1 MYQFVENMNKENKHN
16 DLQKILAQAL
26 NDLKNEL
33 GEKFDINKVNLAEL
47 ERRTGITRGKLRS
60 LKANGFAVKP
70 HGLTGKPSNN
80 SGVIKGFT
88 GIINDLLAKGITNA
102 SVAYDRI
109 SEQGYKGSLSTVKS
123 YIHGNRHLAPAK
135 RQLVAPQGNRGRRY
149 ETDPGESYQMDWGF
163 VSAATN
169 LIITGATGAGKT
181 YLSCVLGVEACK
193 QTLRTC
199 YIRMPDMLGHFQN
212 HKDNL
217 REQIRY
223 RKRLG
228 NYKVLIIDEWL
239 NYKINE
245 RESKFIYELIEQR
258 CGNSPTI
265 FVGQYDVEDWHER
278 LGGGTQADSIM
289 DRIIH
294 NSYTI
299 PTTDNNLRKLYDSK
313 KAKVVIDSLG

>member
-1 MYQFVENMNKENKHN
+1 MNIGIKK
-16 DLQKILAQAL
+16 QLAVS
-26 NDLKNEL
+26 EL
-33 GEKFDINKVNLAEL
+33 GDPVSAMENQEKDVSLVNLNYNDRLEHLLTELITERQNRLVAGLTKNAELKYPDANLETLDCEAGGINKDMVVNLA
-47 ERRTGITRGKLRS
+47 S
-60 LKANGFAVKP
+60 
-70 HGLTGKPSNN
+70 
-80 SGVIKGFT
+80 
-88 GIINDLLAKGITNA
+88 
-102 SVAYDRI
+102 
-109 SEQGYKGSLSTVKS
+109 
-123 YIHGNRHLAPAK
+123 
-135 RQLVAPQGNRGRRY
+135 
-149 ETDPGESYQMDWGF
+149 MGF

-181 YLSCVLGVEACK
+181 YLSCVPGAGACK
-193 QTLRTC
+193 QALRTC

-212 HKDNL
+212 HRDNP
-217 REQIRY
+217 RGQIRY

-265 FVGQYDVEDWHER
+265 FVGQYDVADWHEG
-278 LGGGTQADSIM
+278 LGGGTRADSIM

-294 NSYTI
+294 NSYTV

-313 KAKVVIDSLG
+313 KAKVIIDSLG

>member
-1 MYQFVENMNKENKHN
+1 MSLVNLNYN
-16 DLQKILAQAL
+16 DRLEHLLTELITERQNRLIARLTKNAE
-26 NDLKNEL
+26 LKYPNANLETL
-33 GEKFDINKVNLAEL
+33 DCEARGINKDMIVNLA
-47 ERRTGITRGKLRS
+47 S
-60 LKANGFAVKP
+60 
-70 HGLTGKPSNN
+70 
-80 SGVIKGFT
+80 
-88 GIINDLLAKGITNA
+88 
-102 SVAYDRI
+102 
-109 SEQGYKGSLSTVKS
+109 
-123 YIHGNRHLAPAK
+123 
-135 RQLVAPQGNRGRRY
+135 
-149 ETDPGESYQMDWGF
+149 MGF

-199 YIRMPDMLGHFQN
+199 YMRMPDMLGHFQN

-265 FVGQYDVEDWHER
+265 FVGQ
-278 LGGGTQADSIM
+278 
-289 DRIIH
+289 
-294 NSYTI
+294 
-299 PTTDNNLRKLYDSK
+299 
-313 KAKVVIDSLG
+313 

>member
-1 MYQFVENMNKENKHN
+1 MNIEIKK
-16 DLQKILAQAL
+16 QLAVL
-26 NDLKNEL
+26 EL
-33 GEKFDINKVNLAEL
+33 GDLVSAIENQKTDVSLVNLNYNDRLEHLLTELITERQNRLIARLTKNAELKYPNANLKTLDCEARGINKDMIVNLA
-47 ERRTGITRGKLRS
+47 S
-60 LKANGFAVKP
+60 
-70 HGLTGKPSNN
+70 
-80 SGVIKGFT
+80 
-88 GIINDLLAKGITNA
+88 
-102 SVAYDRI
+102 
-109 SEQGYKGSLSTVKS
+109 
-123 YIHGNRHLAPAK
+123 
-135 RQLVAPQGNRGRRY
+135 
-149 ETDPGESYQMDWGF
+149 MGF

-265 FVGQYDVEDWHER
+265 FVGQYDVKDWHER

>member
-1 MYQFVENMNKENKHN
+1 MNIEIKK
-16 DLQKILAQAL
+16 QLAVL
-26 NDLKNEL
+26 EL
-33 GEKFDINKVNLAEL
+33 GDLVSAIENQEKDVSLVNLNYNDRLEHLLTELITERQNHLIARLTKNAELKYPNANLETLDCEARGINKDMIVNLA
-47 ERRTGITRGKLRS
+47 S
-60 LKANGFAVKP
+60 
-70 HGLTGKPSNN
+70 
-80 SGVIKGFT
+80 
-88 GIINDLLAKGITNA
+88 
-102 SVAYDRI
+102 
-109 SEQGYKGSLSTVKS
+109 
-123 YIHGNRHLAPAK
+123 
-135 RQLVAPQGNRGRRY
+135 
-149 ETDPGESYQMDWGF
+149 MGF

-181 YLSCVLGVEACK
+181 YLSCVLEVEACK

-278 LGGGTQADSIM
+278 LGGGTQTDSIM

-299 PTTDNNLRKLYDSK
+299 PTTDTNLRKLYDSK
-313 KAKVVIDSLG
+313 KARVVIDSLG

>member
-1 MYQFVENMNKENKHN
+1 MNIEIKK
-16 DLQKILAQAL
+16 QLAVL
-26 NDLKNEL
+26 EL
-33 GEKFDINKVNLAEL
+33 GDLVSAIENQEKDVSLVDLNYNDRLEHLLTELITERQNRLIARLIKNAELKYPNASLETLDCEARELNKDTIFNLASM
-47 ERRTGITRGKLRS
+47 G
-60 LKANGFAVKP
+60 
-70 HGLTGKPSNN
+70 
-80 SGVIKGFT
+80 GV
-88 GIINDLLAKGITNA
+88 N
-102 SVAYDRI
+102 
-109 SEQGYKGSLSTVKS
+109 
-123 YIHGNRHLAPAK
+123 
-135 RQLVAPQGNRGRRY
+135 
-149 ETDPGESYQMDWGF
+149 
-163 VSAATN
+163 AATN

-299 PTTDNNLRKLYDSK
+299 PTTDNNLRTVRL
-313 KAKVVIDSLG
+313 

>member
-1 MYQFVENMNKENKHN
+1 MNME
-16 DLQKILAQAL
+16 
-26 NDLKNEL
+26 LKRQLTVLEL
-33 GEKFDINKVNLAEL
+33 GDLVSVIENQEKNVSLVDLNYNDRLDHLLAELITERQNRLIARLTKNAELKYPNASLETLDCEARGISRDVIVNLA
-47 ERRTGITRGKLRS
+47 S
-60 LKANGFAVKP
+60 
-70 HGLTGKPSNN
+70 
-80 SGVIKGFT
+80 
-88 GIINDLLAKGITNA
+88 
-102 SVAYDRI
+102 
-109 SEQGYKGSLSTVKS
+109 
-123 YIHGNRHLAPAK
+123 
-135 RQLVAPQGNRGRRY
+135 
-149 ETDPGESYQMDWGF
+149 MGF

-169 LIITGATGAGKT
+169 LIITRATGAEKT

-217 REQIRY
+217 REQVRY

-228 NYKVLIIDEWL
+228 NYEVLIIDEWL

-299 PTTDNNLRKLYDSK
+299 PATDNNLRKLYDSK
-313 KAKVVIDSLG
+313 RAKAVIDSLG

>member
-1 MYQFVENMNKENKHN
+1 MNIEIRK
-16 DLQKILAQAL
+16 QLAVL
-26 NDLKNEL
+26 EL
-33 GEKFDINKVNLAEL
+33 GDLAAVIENQEKDVSLVDLNYNDRLEHLLTEL
-47 ERRTGITRGKLRS
+47 ITER
-60 LKANGFAVKP
+60 
-70 HGLTGKPSNN
+70 
-80 SGVIKGFT
+80 
-88 GIINDLLAKGITNA
+88 
-102 SVAYDRI
+102 
-109 SEQGYKGSLSTVKS
+109 Q
-123 YIHGNRHLAPAK
+123 NR
-135 RQLVAPQGNRGRRY
+135 
-149 ETDPGESYQMDWGF
+149 
-163 VSAATN
+163 
-169 LIITGATGAGKT
+169 LI
-181 YLSCVLGVEACK
+181 GVEACK

-199 YIRMPDMLGHFQN
+199 YIRMPDMPGHFQN

-217 REQIRY
+217 REQVRY

-228 NYKVLIIDEWL
+228 NYKVLIIEEWL

-299 PTTDNNLRKLYDSK
+299 PTTDNNLRKVYDSQ
-313 KAKVVIDSLG
+313 KAKAVIDSLR

>member
-1 MYQFVENMNKENKHN
+1 MNIE
-16 DLQKILAQAL
+16 
-26 NDLKNEL
+26 LKKRLTVLEL
-33 GEKFDINKVNLAEL
+33 GDLVSVIENQEKDVSLVDLNYNDRLENLLTELITERQNRLIARLIKNAELKYLNASLETLDCGARGISRNAIANLA
-47 ERRTGITRGKLRS
+47 S
-60 LKANGFAVKP
+60 
-70 HGLTGKPSNN
+70 
-80 SGVIKGFT
+80 
-88 GIINDLLAKGITNA
+88 
-102 SVAYDRI
+102 
-109 SEQGYKGSLSTVKS
+109 
-123 YIHGNRHLAPAK
+123 
-135 RQLVAPQGNRGRRY
+135 
-149 ETDPGESYQMDWGF
+149 MGF

-217 REQIRY
+217 REQVRY

-258 CGNSPTI
+258 CGNNPTI

-313 KAKVVIDSLG
+313 KAKAVIDLLG

>member
-1 MYQFVENMNKENKHN
+1 MNIEIRK
-16 DLQKILAQAL
+16 QLAVL
-26 NDLKNEL
+26 EL
-33 GEKFDINKVNLAEL
+33 GDLAAVIENQEKDVSLVDLNYNDRLEHLLTEL
-47 ERRTGITRGKLRS
+47 ITER
-60 LKANGFAVKP
+60 
-70 HGLTGKPSNN
+70 
-80 SGVIKGFT
+80 
-88 GIINDLLAKGITNA
+88 
-102 SVAYDRI
+102 
-109 SEQGYKGSLSTVKS
+109 Q
-123 YIHGNRHLAPAK
+123 NR
-135 RQLVAPQGNRGRRY
+135 
-149 ETDPGESYQMDWGF
+149 
-163 VSAATN
+163 
-169 LIITGATGAGKT
+169 LI
-181 YLSCVLGVEACK
+181 GVEACK

-313 KAKVVIDSLG
+313 KARVVIDSLG

>member
-1 MYQFVENMNKENKHN
+1 MNIEIKK
-16 DLQKILAQAL
+16 QLAVL
-26 NDLKNEL
+26 EL
-33 GEKFDINKVNLAEL
+33 GDLVSAIENQEKDVSLVNLNYNDRLEHLLTELITERQNHLIARLTKNAELKYPNANLETLDCEARGINKDMIVNLA
-47 ERRTGITRGKLRS
+47 S
-60 LKANGFAVKP
+60 
-70 HGLTGKPSNN
+70 
-80 SGVIKGFT
+80 
-88 GIINDLLAKGITNA
+88 
-102 SVAYDRI
+102 
-109 SEQGYKGSLSTVKS
+109 
-123 YIHGNRHLAPAK
+123 
-135 RQLVAPQGNRGRRY
+135 
-149 ETDPGESYQMDWGF
+149 MGF

-181 YLSCVLGVEACK
+181 YLSCVLEVEACK

-299 PTTDNNLRKLYDSK
+299 PTTDTNLRKLYDSK
-313 KAKVVIDSLG
+313 KARVVIDSLG

>member
-1 MYQFVENMNKENKHN
+1 MNVEIKK
-16 DLQKILAQAL
+16 QLAVL
-26 NDLKNEL
+26 EL
-33 GEKFDINKVNLAEL
+33 GDLVSAIENQEKDVSLVNLNYNDRLEHLLTELITERQNHLIARLTKNAELKYPNANLETLDCEARGINKDMIVNLA
-47 ERRTGITRGKLRS
+47 S
-60 LKANGFAVKP
+60 
-70 HGLTGKPSNN
+70 
-80 SGVIKGFT
+80 
-88 GIINDLLAKGITNA
+88 
-102 SVAYDRI
+102 
-109 SEQGYKGSLSTVKS
+109 
-123 YIHGNRHLAPAK
+123 
-135 RQLVAPQGNRGRRY
+135 
-149 ETDPGESYQMDWGF
+149 MGF

-299 PTTDNNLRKLYDSK
+299 PTTDTNLRKLYDSK
-313 KAKVVIDSLG
+313 KARVVIDSLG

>member
-1 MYQFVENMNKENKHN
+1 MNIE
-16 DLQKILAQAL
+16 
-26 NDLKNEL
+26 LKKRLTVLEL
-33 GEKFDINKVNLAEL
+33 GDLVSVIENQEKDVSLADLNYNDRLENLLTELITERQNRLIARLIKNAELKYPNASLETLDCGARGISRNTIANLA
-47 ERRTGITRGKLRS
+47 S
-60 LKANGFAVKP
+60 
-70 HGLTGKPSNN
+70 
-80 SGVIKGFT
+80 
-88 GIINDLLAKGITNA
+88 
-102 SVAYDRI
+102 
-109 SEQGYKGSLSTVKS
+109 
-123 YIHGNRHLAPAK
+123 
-135 RQLVAPQGNRGRRY
+135 
-149 ETDPGESYQMDWGF
+149 MGF

-212 HKDNL
+212 HKDNF
-217 REQIRY
+217 REQVRY

-258 CGNSPTI
+258 CGNNPTI

-313 KAKVVIDSLG
+313 KAKAVIDLLG